1 MKQVKRLLALLL
13 TMVMV
18 FTSSS
23 VSVFAEALEK
33 TSATLTLTVGNGGT
47 VSVSS
52 DSYSGDV
59 SSTTL
64 SQEFTLGES
73 VNFSIKADDGYSV
86 QSISVDGEA
95 VDGVSDGVSSCSFGY
110 AMEDDINIDVK
121 FSANNSS
128 SATDGSNDKSYI
140 PTPTGE
146 AVDTDSSKDSA
157 DTKADTKDNAKAD
170 SKDDANKGEVS
181 SELADWG
188 KVSVDISNE
197 TDKLGMTREEYDQ
210 KKAYEEAGIMPFGF
224 SNSGIQN
231 VGQERYDKYAYYR
244 NGQLVEGNTLA
255 CALKFINGDNN
266 NIDGGGKWRNVYCVE
281 YNQSSPGSPTNPNVS
296 SPMAFTGWLGNR
308 VQYCLYVG
316 SMFYNGRSRYTTY
329 RVAGGS
335 WADDYVATQFAI
347 HIVNTDTVDRNYTW
361 DSFVR
366 ALNNGNGGASQY
378 QKDQLRA
385 MVWKFVQDSAIWG
398 AADGMGL
405 DSAHWIDYANCSTW
419 LSNADNSV
427 RPISTNSEGGY
438 HYEADWHNVSMYSTN
453 YGSGAADQ
461 IGYFDVRDQITR
473 YNLSKPGDVDVQWN
487 GQQIYAGFKIR
498 LSDSAYRAYAG
509 KRFTVTYSVS
519 IPRRWGAAYYHC
531 TNNAGVQDV
540 TFLSYESADNVY
552 TYSKSITYSVPQQ
565 NGTCYV
571 QKSSSNAGISNGDSH
586 YSLGG
591 ARFGIYSDWGCT
603 RQLTTLET
611 GNDGKTRVY
620 ELAAGTYYCKEITAP
635 KGFIINSEVKAFT
648 VSTGQNTVISISDA
662 PIDVKIN
669 LEKTSALPK
678 CTDGN
683 ENYSLEGAVYSVYN
697 DAACTHLRTKITT
710 DKNGKASLSGLPI
723 GKYYVKE
730 TTPSKGYALDTQVY
744 TADGTTGSTTG
755 TRVVTVKSK
764 ETPLLD
770 PVTVLLKKADAETGD
785 NPQGNATLVGAQ
797 YTVRF
802 YTKMQDTDPRKD
814 GLVPVR
820 TWVFETKASSNG
832 KYGTI
837 RYDERYKVSGD
848 DLYTNADGRYAVP
861 YGTITIQETKSP
873 NGYALDDTVY
883 VYKMDGNS
891 NAGLSQ
897 SKYPTITD
905 KAVSLKITKKQT
917 VTDKTV
923 SGVEFTHEG
932 PDGFVEKLVSDKN
945 GIVNVNG
952 LTHGNHVVY
961 ESKTIDGLAINNQ
974 KITFTVEDDNTI
986 RITSKN
992 FAESDTNGN
1001 ISLKVNDEGNL
1012 EATVYDKPA
1021 LYTLHVH
1028 KINEKDFALK
1038 GAEFTLY
1045 SDATCTTVVNTATT
1059 NETGDLQISDLVP
1072 ENVYYL
1078 KETKAPT
1085 GYRIPVNADGSDI
1098 IWAIRVTSDVV
1109 SGEFN
1114 FYVDGI
1120 NHNGS
1125 EGTYHI
1131 SGTTADRVVDMTVV
1145 NKTGAKLPNT
1155 GSSSMMLIMLIGT
1168 ALVLGAMYSKRKGK
1182 GVRNV

>member
-1 MKQVKRLLALLL
+1 MKQVKRLLALVL
-13 TMVMV
+13 TMIMV

-64 SQEFTLGES
+64 SQSFTLGES
-73 VNFSIKADDGYSV
+73 VNFSIKANDGYSV
-86 QSISVDGEA
+86 QSISVDGED

-128 SATDGSNDKSYI
+128 SATEGSKDKGYV

-146 AVDTDSSKDSA
+146 VVDPESSKDSA
-157 DTKADTKDNAKAD
+157 DTKADTKDDAKAD
-170 SKDDANKGEVS
+170 SKDDAKNGEVS
-181 SELADWG
+181 SELSDWS
-188 KVSVDISNE
+188 KVSINLSNE

-210 KKAYEEAGIMPFGF
+210 KKADKEAGIMPHGF
-224 SNSGIQN
+224 NNSGVQG
-231 VGQERYDKYAYYR
+231 VGQSRYDKYAYYSG
-244 NGQLVEGNTLA
+244 GQLVSGNTLA
-255 CALKFINGDNN
+255 CALKFINGDDK

-281 YNQSSPGSPTNPNVS
+281 YNQSSPGNPNNPNVS

-316 SMFYNGRSRYTTY
+316 SMFYYGRSRYSTY
-329 RVAGGS
+329 RVAGGG
-335 WADDYVATQFAI
+335 WEDDYVATQFAI

-361 DSFVR
+361 SSFES
-366 ALNNGNGGASQY
+366 ALKRGNGGASQY
-378 QKDQLRA
+378 QKNMLSD
-385 MVWKFVQDSAIWG
+385 MVWKFVQDSATWG
-398 AADGMGL
+398 AAGGMGL
-405 DSAHWIDYANCSTW
+405 DSAHWIDYANCSAW
-419 LSNADNSV
+419 LSNDNNTV
-427 RPISTNSEGGY
+427 RPISTNSVGGY
-438 HYEADWHNVSMYSTN
+438 HYEANYHDVSMYSTN
-453 YGSGAADQ
+453 YGSGDANQ
-461 IGYFDVRDQITR
+461 IGYFDVRDQIIA
-473 YNLSKPGDVDVQWN
+473 YNLAKPSDVDVSWN
-487 GQQIYAGFKIR
+487 GDQIYAGFRIR
-498 LSDSAYRAYAG
+498 LSDASYRAYAG
-509 KRFTVTYSVS
+509 KQFTVTYAVA

-531 TNNAGVQDV
+531 TNNANVQDV
-540 TFLSYESADNVY
+540 TFLSYESADNVF
-552 TYSKSITYSVPQQ
+552 TFSKSITYSVPQQ

-571 QKSSSNAGISNGDSH
+571 QKSSSNAGISNGNSN

-591 ARFGIYSDWGCT
+591 AKFGIYSDAGCS
-603 RQLTTLET
+603 RLITTLET
-611 GNDGKTRVY
+611 GNDGKTRTY
-620 ELAAGTYYCKEITAP
+620 ELAAGTYYCKETSAP
-635 KGFIINSEVKAFT
+635 KGFILNSQAKAFT

-662 PIDVKIN
+662 PIDVKID
-669 LEKTSALPK
+669 LEKSSALPK
-678 CTDGN
+678 CTNGN

-697 DAACTHLRTKITT
+697 DAACTQLRTTIKT

-730 TTPSKGYALDTQVY
+730 TTPSKGYKLDTAVY
-744 TADGTTGSTTG
+744 TVDGTTGSTTG
-755 TRVVTVKSK
+755 TRVVAVKSA
-764 ETPLLD
+764 ETPALD

-814 GLVPVR
+814 GLVPTR
-820 TWVFETKASSNG
+820 TWVFETKKDPTGNFGIMMYS
-832 KYGTI
+832 
-837 RYDERYKVSGD
+837 DLYKVSGD
-848 DLYTNADGRYAVP
+848 ELFKDANGAYAIP
-861 YGTITIQETKSP
+861 YGTITVQETKAP
-873 NGYALDDTVY
+873 NGYALDDTIY
-883 VYKMDGNS
+883 VFKMDGIGD
-891 NAGLSQ
+891 AGLSHT
-897 SKYPTITD
+897 KYPTVAD

-917 VTDKTV
+917 VTDKAV
-923 SGVEFTHEG
+923 AGVEFTHEG

-952 LTHGNHVVY
+952 LTHGDHVVY
-961 ESKTIDGLAINNQ
+961 ESKTVDGLAINDQ

-1045 SDATCTTVVNTATT
+1045 SDATCNTVVNTAVT
-1059 NETGDLQISDLVP
+1059 NETGDLQISGLVP

-1098 IWAIRVTSDVV
+1098 IWSIRVTSDVV

-1168 ALVLGAMYSKRKGK
+1168 ALVLGAMCSKRKGK

>member
-1 MKQVKRLLALLL
+1 MKQVKRLLALVL
-13 TMVMV
+13 TMIMV

-59 SSTTL
+59 SNTTL
-64 SQEFTLGES
+64 SQSFTLGEN
-73 VNFSIKADDGYSV
+73 VNFSIKANDGYSV
-86 QSISVDGEA
+86 KSISVDGED

-110 AMEDDINIDVK
+110 AMEDDIDIDVK

-128 SATDGSNDKSYI
+128 SATEGSKDKGYV

-146 AVDTDSSKDSA
+146 AVNPDSSKDSA
-157 DTKADTKDNAKAD
+157 DTKTDTKDDAKAD
-170 SKDDANKGEVS
+170 SKNDAKKGEVS
-181 SELADWG
+181 SELSDWS
-188 KVSVDISNE
+188 KVSVNLSNE

-210 KKAYEEAGIMPFGF
+210 KKADEEAGVMPLGF
-224 SNSGIQN
+224 DNGSVQGVSQ
-231 VGQERYDKYAYYR
+231 VRYDIYARYSG
-244 NGQLVEGNTLA
+244 GQLQDGNTLA
-255 CALKFINGDNN
+255 CALKYINNDNN
-266 NIDGGGKWRNVYCVE
+266 NVDGGGKWRNVYCAE
-281 YNQSSPGSPTNPNVS
+281 YNQSSPGSPTNPNVV
-296 SPMAFTGWLGNR
+296 SPMAFSGWLSSR

-316 SMFYNGRSRYTTY
+316 SMFYYGRSRYSTY
-329 RVAGGS
+329 RVAGGG

-347 HIVNTDTVDRNYTW
+347 HIVNTSTVDVNYTW
-361 DSFVR
+361 SSFIS
-366 ALNNGNGGASQY
+366 ALNAGNGGASGA
-378 QKDQLRA
+378 QKANLRA
-385 MVWKFVQDSAIWG
+385 MVEKFVNDSATYG
-398 AADGMGL
+398 AAGGMGL
-405 DSAHWIDYANCSTW
+405 DGDHWIDYANCSAW
-419 LSNADNSV
+419 LSNADGV
-427 RPISTNSEGGY
+427 RPISTNSVGGY
-438 HYEADWHNVSMYSTN
+438 HHEANYHDVSLYSTN
-453 YGSGAADQ
+453 YGVGDQ
-461 IGYFDVRDQITR
+461 YTNFDVRDQITA
-473 YNLSKPGDVDVQWN
+473 YNLSKPSDVDVVWN
-487 GQQIYAGFKIR
+487 GSQIYAGFRIR
-498 LSDSAYRAYAG
+498 LSDAAYRAYAG
-509 KRFTVTYSVS
+509 KQFTVTYSIA

-531 TNNAGVQDV
+531 TNNDRVQDV
-540 TFLSYESADNVY
+540 TFLSYSDAAY
-552 TYSKSITYSVPQQ
+552 TYTFSKPITYSVPQQ

-571 QKSSSNAGISNGDSH
+571 QKSSSNTGISNGNSN

-591 ARFGIYSDWGCT
+591 AKFGIYSDAGCT
-603 RQLTTLET
+603 RLITTLET
-611 GNDGKTRVY
+611 GNDGKTRTY
-620 ELAAGTYYCKEITAP
+620 ELAAGTYYCKETSAP
-635 KGFIINSEVKAFT
+635 KGFILNSQAKAFT
-648 VSTGQNTVISISDA
+648 VSTGQNTVISIADA

-669 LEKTSALPK
+669 LEKSSALPK
-678 CTDGN
+678 CTVGN

-697 DAACTHLRTKITT
+697 DAACTQLRTTIKT
-710 DKNGKASLSGLPI
+710 DKNGNASLSGLPI

-730 TTPSKGYALDTQVY
+730 TTPSKGYSLDTQVY
-744 TADGTTGSTTG
+744 TVDGTMGSTTG
-755 TRVVTVKSK
+755 TRTITITSK
-764 ETPLLD
+764 ETPILD
-770 PVTVLLKKADAETGD
+770 PVSVLLKKADAETGD

-814 GLVPVR
+814 GLVPTR
-820 TWVFETKASSNG
+820 TWVFETKASADG

-837 RYDERYKVSGD
+837 RYDEHYKVSGD
-848 DLYTNADGRYAVP
+848 DLYTTADGAYAIP
-861 YGTITIQETKSP
+861 YGTITIQETKAP

-883 VYKMDGNS
+883 VYKMGMDT

-917 VTDKTV
+917 VTDKAV
-923 SGVEFTHEG
+923 AGVEFTHEG

-961 ESKTIDGLAINNQ
+961 ESKTVDGLAINDQ

-1045 SDATCTTVVNTATT
+1045 SDATCNTVVNTAVT
-1059 NETGDLQISDLVP
+1059 NETGDLQISGLVP

-1098 IWAIRVTSDVV
+1098 IWSIRVTSDVV

-1168 ALVLGAMYSKRKGK
+1168 ALVLGAMCSKRKGK

>member
-1 MKQVKRLLALLL
+1 MKQVKRLLALVL

-73 VNFSIKADDGYSV
+73 VNFSIKANDGYSV
-86 QSISVDGEA
+86 KSISVDGED

-128 SATDGSNDKSYI
+128 SATEGSKDKGYV

-146 AVDTDSSKDSA
+146 AVNPDSSKDSA
-157 DTKADTKDNAKAD
+157 DTKADAKNDAKAD

-181 SELADWG
+181 SELADWS
-188 KVSVDISNE
+188 KVSVNVSNE

-210 KKAYEEAGIMPFGF
+210 KKAYEEAGIMPLGF
-224 SNSGIQN
+224 NNDGIQK
-231 VGQERYDKYAYYR
+231 VCQVRYDKYAYYSG
-244 NGQLVEGNTLA
+244 GQLAGVDNTLA
-255 CALKFINGDNN
+255 CALKYIYKDNE
-266 NIDGGGKWRNVYCVE
+266 NIDGGGRWRNVYCVE
-281 YNQSSPGSPTNPNVS
+281 YNQTSPGNPNNPDTY
-296 SPMAFTGWLGNR
+296 SPMEFSGWLSSR

-316 SMFYNGRSRYTTY
+316 SMYYYSNSRYSTY
-329 RVAGGS
+329 RVPGGS
-335 WADDYVATQFAI
+335 WEDDYVATQFAI
-347 HIVNTDTVDRNYTW
+347 HITNTDTIDRNFTKT
-361 DSFVR
+361 SFNT
-366 ALNNGNGGASQY
+366 ALANGNGGASEAM
-378 QKDQLRA
+378 KNNLRYTTFK
-385 MVWKFVQDSAIWG
+385 MVDDSYTYG
-398 AADGMGL
+398 AAGGMGL
-405 DSAHWIDYANCSTW
+405 DSANWIDYANCSAW

-438 HYEADWHNVSMYSTN
+438 HYEADWHDVSMYSTN
-453 YGSGAADQ
+453 YAIGDQ
-461 IGYFDVRDQITR
+461 YPNFDVRDQITR
-473 YNLSKPGDVDVQWN
+473 YNLSMPGDVNVQWN
-487 GQQIYAGFKIR
+487 GQQIYAGFKIC

-519 IPRRWGAAYYHC
+519 IPRRWSAGYYHC
-531 TNNAGVQDV
+531 TNNAGVQDI
-540 TFLSYESADNVY
+540 TFLTYESADNVY

-571 QKSSSNAGISNGDSH
+571 QKSSSNAGISNGNSN

-591 ARFGIYSDWGCT
+591 ARFGIYSDRGCT

-611 GNDGKTRVY
+611 GNDGKTRAY

-635 KGFIINSEVKAFT
+635 KGFIINSEVKSFT
-648 VSTGQNTVISISDA
+648 VSTGRNTVISISDA
-662 PIDVKIN
+662 PIDMKIN

-697 DAACTHLRTKITT
+697 DAACTQLRTKITT

-730 TTPSKGYALDTQVY
+730 TTPSKGYKLDTQVY

-764 ETPLLD
+764 ETPALD

-814 GLVPVR
+814 GLVPTR
-820 TWVFETKASSNG
+820 TWVFETKSVANG
-832 KYGTI
+832 KYGLI
-837 RYDERYKVSGD
+837 SYDERYKVSGD
-848 DLYTNADGRYAVP
+848 ELFTNANGVYAIP
-861 YGTITIQETKSP
+861 YGTITIQETKAP

-883 VYKMDGNS
+883 VFKMDDSS
-891 NAGLSQ
+891 NATLSHA
-897 SKYPTITD
+897 KYPTVTD

-917 VTDKTV
+917 VTDKAV
-923 SGVEFTHEG
+923 AGVEFTHEG

-1001 ISLKVNDEGNL
+1001 ISLKVNDKGNL

-1045 SDATCTTVVNTATT
+1045 SDANCTTVVNTATT

-1072 ENVYYL
+1072 ENMYYL

-1098 IWAIRVTSDVV
+1098 VWMIRVTSDVV

-1155 GSSSMMLIMLIGT
+1155 GSSSMMLIMFIGT
-1168 ALVLGAMYSKRKGK
+1168 ALVLGAMCSKRKGK